1 MLVYRIASCVF
12 INDLSGRGA
21 ALYGGRWNSR
31 DVYVLYTAE
40 SAALSLLEA
49 MVHMGKMPRAGYCL
63 LTLDIP
69 DDNMLAY
76 TEDDLPPGWDANPA
90 PDHLKMIGD
99 RFVASGKYLALKLPS
114 VVMPV
119 EHNILLNP
127 AHKDFRKIKV
137 SASKPVGIDNRLL
150 G

>member
-1 MLVYRIASCVF
+1 
-12 INDLSGRGA
+12 
-21 ALYGGRWNSR
+21 
-31 DVYVLYTAE
+31 
-40 SAALSLLEA
+40 
-49 MVHMGKMPRAGYCL
+49 VHVGTMPRTGFCM

-69 DDNMLAY
+69 EDSML
-76 TEDDLPPGWDANPA
+76 TCEEDDLPPGWNTNPA

-99 RFVASGKYLALKLPS
+99 RFIASGKYLALKLPS

-127 AHKDFRKIKV
+127 AHKDFKRIKV
-137 SASKPVGIDNRLL
+137 SASQPVGIDSRLL